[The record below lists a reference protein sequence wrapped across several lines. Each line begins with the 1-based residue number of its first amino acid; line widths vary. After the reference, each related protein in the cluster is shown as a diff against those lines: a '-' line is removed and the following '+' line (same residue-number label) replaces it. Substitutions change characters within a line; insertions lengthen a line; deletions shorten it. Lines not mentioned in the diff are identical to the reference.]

1 MRAETPADYSGRGA
15 QGKNYS
21 TDLSGGVTGWPSC
34 AAPVIAAN
42 MTREVLQA
50 LMRHKSSLTTE
61 RYVKSA
67 RQVSPALAKPHT
79 YLP

>member
-50 LMRHKSSLTTE
+50 LM
-61 RYVKSA
+61 
-67 RQVSPALAKPHT
+67 
-79 YLP
+79 